1 MGAYDCWCAQKPK
14 LRESLKD
21 CTDAGHM
28 VYAIRHALAQ
38 VEQNTLAEKTDDLL
52 RQQMGILF
60 SCCKMS
66 VNLLDMSVA
75 TKVWQLQSQKEKKK
89 SGFVWGF
96 WSIAGLAQV
105 ATGLIA
111 YIGGQPFAVLFS
123 ILALVTAMVALLK
136 TARQKKK
143 LPLPEEQFRV
153 TLRPDEE
160 KLFTSL
166 DAQMQAIDQY
176 TNDFAYLNEQVAG
189 KQTAPERK
197 LVAAAADI
205 LEALYEADEK
215 ERQGIEE
222 AVSEMLEGMGL
233 AAIPYS
239 KSEQQLFTTLPS
251 KDETRTLI
259 PALVWKE
266 DDRLVKRGVAA
277 VRSADSDA

>member
-21 CTDAGHM
+21 CADAGHM
-28 VYAIRHALAQ
+28 VYAVRHSLAQ
-38 VEQNTLAEKTDDLL
+38 VEQNTLAEKADDLL

-89 SGFVWGF
+89 NGIEWGF

-105 ATGLIA
+105 AAGIVA
-111 YIGGQPFAVLFS
+111 HIGGQPFAVAFS
-123 ILALVTAMVALLK
+123 AVASVVAAIALLK

-143 LPLPEEQFRV
+143 PSIPEEQVRV

-160 KLFTSL
+160 KLFSAL
-166 DAQMQAIDQY
+166 DVQMQAIDQY
-176 TNDFAYLNEQVAG
+176 MNDFAYLNEQAAG
-189 KQTAPERK
+189 KQVTPERK
-197 LVAAAADI
+197 LVTAAADI
-205 LEALYEADEK
+205 LEALYETDE
-215 ERQGIEE
+215 ENRQGMEE
-222 AVSEMLEGMGL
+222 AIGQMLEGMGL
-233 AAIPYS
+233 AAVSYS
-239 KSEQQLFTTLPS
+239 ESEQQLFTTLPS

-259 PALVWKE
+259 PALMWKK
-266 DDRLVKRGVAA
+266 DGRLVKRGVAA
-277 VRSADSDA
+277 VRSKRDA